1 MESFRSG
8 FVQMM
13 PVGFAHHGLHQDI
26 PQFVVT
32 AIRMGLTLT
41 SPRDRI
47 GKTFSGN
54 ERNESE

>member
-1 MESFRSG
+1 
-8 FVQMM
+8 MM
-13 PVGFAHHGLHQDI
+13 PVGFAHH
-26 PQFVVT
+26 
-32 AIRMGLTLT
+32 GLTLT